1 MISALTGNTTPQV
14 FRLKDHQ
21 EQAGIDVNR
30 DSQIDDHDAFLLLNT
45 EKGSENVDLKDVRQA
60 LQTLAPDGKA
70 VSAEI
75 LLEQLKAQYAD
86 PGLLGFGISNGAFCF
101 DMLSTYRHQQSF
113 ALKGDEIEYTLQFDP
128 NAPLE
133 TYNPDSA
140 SGVSLVEDKDGVLHW
155 EFPTPPPPPPMPENA
170 VKEPTAVERDGVIY
184 WLWPG
189 DVPQEGDKILGNPDT
204 FEANI
209 LKKLEQK

>member
-1 MISALTGNTTPQV
+1 MINALTGNTTPQV
-14 FRLKDHQ
+14 FRLKEHQ

-30 DSQIDDHDAFLLLNT
+30 DQKIDDSDAFLLLNT
-45 EKGSENVDLKDVRQA
+45 DKGTENVDLKDVRQA
-60 LQTLAPDGKA
+60 LKSLAPDGKA

-113 ALKGDEIEYTLQFDP
+113 ALKGEEIEYTLQFDP

-133 TYNPDSA
+133 TFNPDQSE
-140 SGVSLVEDKDGVLHW
+140 GISLVRDQDGVLHW

-170 VKEPTAVERDGVIY
+170 VKEATAVRRDGIIH
-184 WLWPG
+184 WLFPGEVPEPG
-189 DVPQEGDKILGNPDT
+189 DEILGNPDT
-204 FEANI
+204 FAANL
-209 LKKLEQK
+209 LKS